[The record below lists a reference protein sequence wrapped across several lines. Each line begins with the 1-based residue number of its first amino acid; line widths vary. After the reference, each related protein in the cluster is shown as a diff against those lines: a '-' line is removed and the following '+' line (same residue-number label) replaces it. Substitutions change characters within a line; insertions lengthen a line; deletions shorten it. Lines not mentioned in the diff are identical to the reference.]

1 MRFNYQARNKT
12 GEIQTGI
19 VEASSRE
26 TAFNVLKTHGLYVTV
41 LEGTE
46 TVPFFAKK
54 LKFFERVTKKD
65 IVLFSRQAS
74 IMFKSNVP
82 IVETFK
88 AIAKQ
93 TRKSVFKEKILKL
106 GEEIEGGTSLSKTL
120 SIYPKLFSPFYINM
134 VKSGE
139 ASGKLSDVFIYLAD
153 YLEKEQNFRSKITG
167 AMIYPI
173 FVLIVFVS
181 VVAIIMVYVIPQ
193 LTEVLEGTGQELPAI
208 TKVVVAMSNFLKE
221 KWWLVLLI
229 IFVLAIALFQFSRS
243 KQGKKFFDWNLLRV
257 PLLGSFLKKLYLA
270 RFALNLSTL
279 ISGGLPITQALEI
292 TGEVVGNDRYKKIIF
307 ETMDRV
313 KRGDPIS
320 SVLEQYPELIFPL
333 FYQMVTVGE
342 KTGTLDSSL
351 KNVVAFYQND
361 VDRGLDNFVRLLEP
375 IFIVLLGGVVAGLM
389 GAVLLPLYSTGL
401 TM

>member
-88 AIAKQ
+88 VIAKQ

-153 YLEKEQNFRSKITG
+153 YLEREQNFRSKITG

-279 ISGGLPITQALEI
+279 ISGGLPIAQALEI

-307 ETMDRV
+307 ETMDKV

-320 SVLEQYPELIFPL
+320 SVLEQYPNLIFPL

-351 KNVVAFYQND
+351 KNVVVFFQND

-401 TM
+401 M

>member
-88 AIAKQ
+88 AIAEQ

-153 YLEKEQNFRSKITG
+153 YLEREQNFRSKITG
-167 AMIYPI
+167 AMVYPI
-173 FVLIVFVS
+173 FVLIVFVA

-279 ISGGLPITQALEI
+279 ISGGLPIAQALEI

-307 ETMDRV
+307 ETMDKV

-320 SVLEQYPELIFPL
+320 SVLEQYPNLIFPL

-351 KNVVAFYQND
+351 KNVVVFFQND

-401 TM
+401 M

>member
-19 VEASSRE
+19 EEASSRE
-26 TAFNVLKTHGLYVTV
+26 TAFNVLKTHGLFVTV
-41 LEGTE
+41 LEETE
-46 TVPFFAKK
+46 ALPFYAKK
-54 LKFFERVTKKD
+54 LKFLERVTKKD

-153 YLEKEQNFRSKITG
+153 YLEREQNFRSKITG
-167 AMIYPI
+167 AMVYPI
-173 FVLIVFVS
+173 FVLIVFVA

-279 ISGGLPITQALEI
+279 ISGGLPIAQALEI

-307 ETMDRV
+307 ETMDKV

-320 SVLEQYPELIFPL
+320 SVLEQYPNLIFPL

-351 KNVVAFYQND
+351 KNVVVFFQND

-401 TM
+401 M

>member
-19 VEASSRE
+19 IEAFNRE
-26 TAFNVLKTHGLYVTV
+26 TAFNVLKTHGLFVTA
-41 LEGTE
+41 LEE
-46 TVPFFAKK
+46 TGALPFYAKK
-54 LKFFERVTKKD
+54 LKFLERVSKKD

-82 IVETFK
+82 IVETFRS
-88 AIAKQ
+88 IAKQ

-106 GEEIEGGTSLSKTL
+106 SEEIEGGTSLSKTL

-139 ASGKLSDVFIYLAD
+139 ASGKLSEVFIYLAD

-229 IFVLAIALFQFSRS
+229 TFVLAIALFQFARS
-243 KQGKKFFDWNLLRV
+243 KQGKKFFDRNLLRV
-257 PLLGSFLKKLYLA
+257 PLLGGFLKKLYLA

-279 ISGGLPITQALEI
+279 ISGGLPISQALEI

-307 ETMDRV
+307 ETMDKV

-320 SVLEQYPELIFPL
+320 SVLEQYPNLIFPL

-351 KNVVAFYQND
+351 KNVVLFYQND

-401 TM
+401 M

>member
-88 AIAKQ
+88 VIAKQ

-153 YLEKEQNFRSKITG
+153 YLEREQNFRSKITG
-167 AMIYPI
+167 AMVYPI
-173 FVLIVFVS
+173 FVLIVFVA

-279 ISGGLPITQALEI
+279 ISGGLPIVQALEI

-307 ETMDRV
+307 ETMDKV

-320 SVLEQYPELIFPL
+320 SVLEQYPNLIFPL

-351 KNVVAFYQND
+351 KNVVVFFQND

-401 TM
+401 M

>member
-88 AIAKQ
+88 AIAEQ

-153 YLEKEQNFRSKITG
+153 YLEREQNFRSKITG

-208 TKVVVAMSNFLKE
+208 TKVV
-221 KWWLVLLI
+221 
-229 IFVLAIALFQFSRS
+229 
-243 KQGKKFFDWNLLRV
+243 
-257 PLLGSFLKKLYLA
+257 
-270 RFALNLSTL
+270 
-279 ISGGLPITQALEI
+279 
-292 TGEVVGNDRYKKIIF
+292 
-307 ETMDRV
+307 
-313 KRGDPIS
+313 
-320 SVLEQYPELIFPL
+320 
-333 FYQMVTVGE
+333 
-342 KTGTLDSSL
+342 
-351 KNVVAFYQND
+351 
-361 VDRGLDNFVRLLEP
+361 
-375 IFIVLLGGVVAGLM
+375 
-389 GAVLLPLYSTGL
+389 
-401 TM
+401 

>member
-153 YLEKEQNFRSKITG
+153 YLEREQNFRSKITG

-279 ISGGLPITQALEI
+279 ISGGLPIAQALEI

-307 ETMDRV
+307 ETMDKV

-320 SVLEQYPELIFPL
+320 SVLEQYPNLIFPL

-351 KNVVAFYQND
+351 KNVVVFFQND

-401 TM
+401 M

>member
-153 YLEKEQNFRSKITG
+153 YLEREQNFRSKITG

-229 IFVLAIALFQFSRS
+229 TFVLAIALFQFARS
-243 KQGKKFFDWNLLRV
+243 KQGKKFFDNNLLRV

-279 ISGGLPITQALEI
+279 ISGGLPIVQALEI

-351 KNVVAFYQND
+351 KNVVVFFQND

-389 GAVLLPLYSTGL
+389 GAVLLPLYSTG
-401 TM
+401 MM

>member
-88 AIAKQ
+88 AIAEQ

-153 YLEKEQNFRSKITG
+153 YLEREQNFRSKITG
-167 AMIYPI
+167 AMVYPI
-173 FVLIVFVS
+173 FVLIVFVA

-279 ISGGLPITQALEI
+279 ISGGLPIAQALEI

-307 ETMDRV
+307 ETMDKV

-320 SVLEQYPELIFPL
+320 SVLEQYPNLIFPL

-351 KNVVAFYQND
+351 KNVVVFFQND

>member
-1 MRFNYQARNKT
+1 MRFNYQARTKT

-19 VEASSRE
+19 VEASGRE
-26 TAFNVLKTHGLYVTV
+26 TAFNVLKTHGLFVTA
-41 LEGTE
+41 LEETGTL
-46 TVPFFAKK
+46 PFYAKK
-54 LKFFERVTKKD
+54 LKFLERVTKKD
-65 IVLFSRQAS
+65 IVLFSRQVS

-93 TRKSVFKEKILKL
+93 TRKSVFREKILKL
-106 GEEIEGGTSLSKTL
+106 SEEIEGGNSLSKTL

-153 YLEKEQNFRSKITG
+153 YLEREQNFRSKIIG
-167 AMIYPI
+167 AMVYPI
-173 FVLIVFVS
+173 FVLIVFVA

-193 LTEVLEGTGQELPAI
+193 LTEVLEGTGQELPTI

-229 IFVLAIALFQFSRS
+229 TFGLIIALVQFARS
-243 KQGKKFFDWNLLRV
+243 KQGKIFFDNNLLRV
-257 PLLGSFLKKLYLA
+257 PLLGNFLKKLCLA

-279 ISGGLPITQALEI
+279 ISGGLPIAQALEI

-307 ETMDRV
+307 ETMDGV

-320 SVLEQYPELIFPL
+320 SVLEQYPKLIFPL

-351 KNVVAFYQND
+351 KNVVVFFQND

-401 TM
+401 M